1 MNINQPLYW
10 HQGLFLQPQHFQLND
25 ARIENR
31 LSRTTELTQPYP
43 WGLISLKINEPA
55 LTARQCLL
63 DQLSVRFP
71 EGTLAEYPGNAVI
84 EARTINPGDFSGGAR
99 TLYIGLRRMLPG
111 DANAQVF
118 ESVTEGATAQARFAV
133 AADPDVVADRFGDS
147 AEARVRG
154 MSYILRLFWEN
165 ELEHLSAYELLPIAR
180 FEQDGDRI
188 RSAARYV
195 PPCVN
200 LAASPMLMQT
210 LREVRDE
217 LVGRARQLAVFKQP
231 GQGHRGDLD
240 ATQVNYLMALSVLN
254 RHGPLLTHLL
264 ETPQVSPWQLYGVL
278 RQLIGE
284 LSLFSDRCD
293 MLGETPDGRSLVMAY
308 RHEDAGASV
317 AGMAVL
323 IGQQLNEISVGSELL
338 VRMVREDGM
347 FRATLPEGF
356 FGPRHRY
363 YLIARSES
371 DPVWL
376 SESLPRDGKLG
387 TAQAMHELINRALPG
402 VELIYLQVPPQGL
415 PRLANALYFRLE
427 TLSDGWEGLQQER
440 EAALFLPQIPD
451 DLLIEL
457 VVVRA

>member
-25 ARIENR
+25 ACIENR
-31 LSRTTELTQPYP
+31 LARTTELIQPYP
-43 WGLISLKINEPA
+43 WGLISLKVNESA

-63 DQLSVRFP
+63 DQVSVRFP
-71 EGTLAEYPGNAVI
+71 EGTLAEFPGNAVV
-84 EARTINPGDFSGGAR
+84 ESRNLNPGEFSGGAR
-99 TLYIGLRRMLPG
+99 TLYVGLRRMLPG

-118 ESVTEGATAQARFAV
+118 ESLSEGTTAQARFAV

-154 MSYILRLFWEN
+154 MSYILRLFWDD
-165 ELEHLSAYELLPIAR
+165 ELEHLSTYELLPVAR

-188 RSAARYV
+188 RLVTRYV

-210 LREVRDE
+210 LREIRDE

-240 ATQVNYLMALSVLN
+240 ATQVNYLMALAVLN
-254 RHGPLLTHLL
+254 RNGPLLTHLL

-293 MLGETPDGRSLVMAY
+293 MLGETPDGRSLVLAY
-308 RHEDAGASV
+308 RHEEAGASV

-338 VRMVREDGM
+338 VRLTRADGL
-347 FRATLPEGF
+347 FRAALPEGF

-363 YLIARSES
+363 YLIARSEC

-387 TAQAMHELINRALPG
+387 APAVMHDLISRALPG

-427 TLSDGWEGLQQER
+427 TLSDGWENLQQDR